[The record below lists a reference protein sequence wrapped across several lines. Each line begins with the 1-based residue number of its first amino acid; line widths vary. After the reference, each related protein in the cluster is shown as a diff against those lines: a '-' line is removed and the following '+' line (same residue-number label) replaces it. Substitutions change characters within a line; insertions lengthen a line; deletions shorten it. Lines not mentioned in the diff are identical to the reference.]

1 MVFHFSHKL
10 ILQRILVASLML
22 FVVGAT
28 EGFAGETKNPV
39 YSNNPIAAEVDGE
52 PIYLDDLKHVRIQE
66 ALTQL
71 HEMQTRALKE
81 KILDKLAEKH
91 PELKAEQTPKVTE
104 VEIKKFYEGNS
115 GIKELGSLQKVS
127 AEIRDYLEKSFRQ
140 VHIEQQYQHAVQ
152 KGWAKVYLTPP
163 NDFHLVAGV
172 GTAVLWA
179 EEKVPSSRRV
189 FVLEYSDFQCPF
201 CKRVQITLQNL
212 RKKYP
217 NEVQFGY
224 RHFPLPFHK
233 EAEVLAQA
241 VECARDQN
249 KFWEL
254 QELFYENDTNSTS
267 ENEILKLVRLAGIKD
282 IPAFQLCLRNG
293 KYEKRVQNDIRDG
306 VALGIQGTPTFILG
320 AYDPESKTVSGK
332 MFSGA
337 VSEEKFVRV
346 IERFLASTRTEAKLN
361 R

>member
-1 MVFHFSHKL
+1 
-10 ILQRILVASLML
+10 
-22 FVVGAT
+22 
-28 EGFAGETKNPV
+28 
-39 YSNNPIAAEVDGE
+39 
-52 PIYLDDLKHVRIQE
+52 
-66 ALTQL
+66 
-71 HEMQTRALKE
+71 
-81 KILDKLAEKH
+81 
-91 PELKAEQTPKVTE
+91 
-104 VEIKKFYEGNS
+104 
-115 GIKELGSLQKVS
+115 
-127 AEIRDYLEKSFRQ
+127 
-140 VHIEQQYQHAVQ
+140 
-152 KGWAKVYLTPP
+152 
-163 NDFHLVAGV
+163 
-172 GTAVLWA
+172 
-179 EEKVPSSRRV
+179 
-189 FVLEYSDFQCPF
+189 
-201 CKRVQITLQNL
+201 
-212 RKKYP
+212 
-217 NEVQFGY
+217 
-224 RHFPLPFHK
+224 
-233 EAEVLAQA
+233 VLAQA

>member
-1 MVFHFSHKL
+1 MIFRLSCKLLINKIVAVPL
-10 ILQRILVASLML
+10 ILFAIGNA
-22 FVVGAT
+22 VV
-28 EGFAGETKNPV
+28 FADGIKTPI
-39 YSNNPIAAEVDGE
+39 YSNNPIVAEVDGK
-52 PIYLDDLKHVRIQE
+52 PVYLDELKHVRIQE
-66 ALTQL
+66 ALNQL
-71 HEMQTRALKE
+71 YDMQTRALKE
-81 KILDKLAEKH
+81 KILDRLIEKH
-91 PELKAEQTPKVTE
+91 PDLILDQVPKVTE
-104 VEIKKFYEGNS
+104 AEIKKFYDSNS
-115 GIKELGSLQKVS
+115 GIKELGSLTKVS
-127 AEIRDYLEKSFRQ
+127 PEIRDYLEKSFRQ
-140 VHIEQQYQHAVQ
+140 VHIERQYQHAVQ

-172 GTAVLWA
+172 GTAMLWA
-179 EEKVPSSRRV
+179 KEEVPSTRRV

-201 CKRVQITLQNL
+201 CKRVQNTLQNL

-233 EAEVLAQA
+233 EAKVLAQA

-254 QELFYENDTNSTS
+254 QELFYENDSNATS
-267 ENEILKLVRLAGIKD
+267 ENEIMKRVKLAGIED
-282 IPAFQLCLRNG
+282 IPAFQQCLRNG
-293 KYEKRVQNDIRDG
+293 KYEERIQNDIRDG

-320 AYDPESKTVSGK
+320 AYDPEFKTVSGK

-337 VSEEKFVRV
+337 VSEEKFIRE